1 MRVVEVHEGSRHLT
15 VIGCVFAFPRQ
26 QGERQFILGQLL
38 GPFPGLQEAIQVPG
52 GLHVIVD
59 PPAPLLSLDLAKSGS
74 PNFHVLIGQFIDD
87 TQKTVGRYSVS

>member
-38 GPFPGLQEAIQVPG
+38 GPFPGLQEAIQGPG
-52 GLHVIVD
+52 GLHVIVNTPATLAFLGPGEERQPK
-59 PPAPLLSLDLAKSGS
+59 PPCPDWSI
-74 PNFHVLIGQFIDD
+74 H
-87 TQKTVGRYSVS
+87 R